1 MDYQPHPEDIRFV
14 LFDVLAAPAALAALP
29 PYAELDADLMQ
40 QVLDEA
46 ARFVGEVV
54 APLNRSGDEIGCR
67 HATVDGI
74 GQVTMPPGFRDAYQ
88 AFWQAGWPA
97 LACAPEDGGQGLPA
111 VLDSALYEWLDGAN
125 PAWTM
130 APGILH
136 GAYACVK
143 HHGSE
148 ELKARYLGK
157 MASGEWLAT
166 MCLTEPHAGS
176 DLGTVRT
183 KGEPQA
189 DGSFAVSGTKIF
201 ISSGEQDLT
210 DNIVHLVLGRLP
222 DAPAGP
228 KGLSL
233 FLVPKWL
240 PNSARN
246 RLNCD
251 RIEEKM
257 GLHGSA
263 TCVMRFDGATGWLVG
278 EAGRG
283 LNAMFVMMNAARL
296 HVGLQGV
303 GLLEAAWQ
311 KADTYARERRQMR
324 APGGTGPAPHLI
336 VEHPAIRRVLD
347 TQRAWIDGGRVVA
360 YRTALELD
368 IAKHHPDAARR
379 AQAASWCSLVTPVLK
394 AAMTEQAFH
403 GASECLQVF
412 GGHGYVREWGIEQ
425 VVRDARVSMIYEGTN
440 EIQAIDLL
448 VRKVLADGGSGLSD
462 CCSACAM
469 GWMPPGTKMRPPCA
483 ALPNC
488 ATSPPPWWPPRRPT
502 PNCLTGW
509 PATTCAPWRWL
520 CCRGRGAVSTPWPP
534 PPRPARAGRRPHTRS
549 GTGCC
554 PSLTCG
560 WAWFASGWPR
570 PALRT
575 ALCLRPGPPEGRSPR
590 PTPHPCPPNRT
601 ATPTDHR
608 PKTAARRPWTKS
620 TPATSKHWWA
630 TTPAAR
636 RWRSSSSSC
645 RAWRCTVCGRW
656 IFRCCRSSPTTPA
669 LLHASSVGRSGCCH
683 RTWWA

>member
-1 MDYQPHPEDIRFV
+1 MDYQPRPDDIRFV
-14 LFDVLAAPAALAALP
+14 LFDVLAAPAVLAALP
-29 PYAELDADLMQ
+29 PFADTDADLMQ

-54 APLNRSGDEIGCR
+54 APLNRIGDETGCR
-67 HATVDGI
+67 HATVDGV

-143 HHGSE
+143 HHGSDA
-148 ELKARYLGK
+148 LKERYLGK

-183 KGEPQA
+183 KGVPQG

-240 PNSARN
+240 PNGARN

-263 TCVMRFDGATGWLVG
+263 TCVMRFDDATGWLVG
-278 EAGRG
+278 EPGRG

-311 KADTYARERRQMR
+311 KADAYARERRQMR

-336 VEHPAIRRVLD
+336 AEHPAIRRILD

-360 YRTALELD
+360 YQTALELD
-368 IAKHHPDAARR
+368 ITKHHPNAARR

-403 GASECLQVF
+403 GASDCLQVF
-412 GGHGYVREWGIEQ
+412 GGHGYVREWGVEQ

-448 VRKVLADGGSGLSD
+448 VRKVLADGGTGLSD
-462 CCSACAM
+462 LLLGLRHGLDAARDEDAATLRRFAELRYLTTTLVAASKADAELPYWVACDYLRAV
-469 GWMPPGTKMRPPCA
+469 
-483 ALPNC
+483 AL
-488 ATSPPPWWPPRRPT
+488 ALLS
-502 PNCLTGW
+502 
-509 PATTCAPWRWL
+509 
-520 CCRGRGAVSTPWPP
+520 
-534 PPRPARAGRRPHTRS
+534 
-549 GTGCC
+549 
-554 PSLTCG
+554 
-560 WAWFASGWPR
+560 WAWCRIDTVAGGLAPGARWSA
-570 PALRT
+570 PAHAFRQWVL
-575 ALCLRPGPPEGRSPR
+575 PEFDMRMGIIRQR
-590 PTPHPCPPNRT
+590 MA
-601 ATPTDHR
+601 ATGTTHGAMLKATD
-608 PKTAARRPWTKS
+608 A
-620 TPATSKHWWA
+620 
-630 TTPAAR
+630 
-636 RWRSSSSSC
+636 
-645 RAWRCTVCGRW
+645 
-656 IFRCCRSSPTTPA
+656 
-669 LLHASSVGRSGCCH
+669 
-683 RTWWA
+683 